1 MFLSDILSWAGYNQ
15 SAVFEPDFAA
25 NSSEVTWGVHLGWL
39 KGPASWL
46 LGSTISGTT
55 KGLHALEPSASSYSA
70 GHLPVPPLL
79 PFHLHIFLGVLTA
92 VLFLIT
98 AFSLSGLRRKDA
110 EISRLKIGYQALERF
125 LVNLKTA
132 PPEPTHFA
140 HEIFTSEQQGQILAA
155 VATLRAISFQ
165 SPGYLYKHGY
175 PAAIVPPSAVLAQES
190 GPSSSIK
197 SVDRKSCFKKRSPS
211 EVVESSSGLS
221 SGNILR
227 TTGGSDMLVQTAEN
241 ASAKSGPPEDGLLRD
256 KISKDHSQAKKQP
269 LEISKSASPRGSAS
283 LAMHSAKG
291 VSASAILDS
300 RPSFDISSEEG
311 RKALKAYVEK
321 KNKPEAPQHS
331 QTEDLPELSPRLTYA
346 EVSKHDPVTKKKDRR
361 VFVAN
366 RGWMLM
372 GRLEEEEKKF
382 GSWALVKARTTEE

>member
-1 MFLSDILSWAGYNQ
+1 MFLSDLISWTGYNQ
-15 SAVFEPDFAA
+15 SAVFVPDFAA
-25 NSSEVTWGVHLGWL
+25 NSSEVTQGVHLGWL

-46 LGSTISGTT
+46 LGSTNSGTT
-55 KGLHALEPSASSYSA
+55 GGPHALEPLASSSGT
-70 GHLPVPPLL
+70 GHWPVPPLL
-79 PFHLHIFLGVLTA
+79 PIQLHIFFGVLTA

-98 AFSLSGLRRKDA
+98 AISLSGLRRKDA
-110 EISRLKIGYQALERF
+110 EISRLKIGYQVLERF
-125 LVNLKTA
+125 LVSLQTA
-132 PPEPTHFA
+132 PLEPTHFT
-140 HEIFTSEQQGQILAA
+140 HEIFTSEQQEQILAA
-155 VATLRAISFQ
+155 VATIRAISFQ

-175 PAAIVPPSAVLAQES
+175 PAAIVPPTAVLAQES

-197 SVDRKSCFKKRSPS
+197 SVDQKSCFKKRNLS

-221 SGNILR
+221 SGNVLR
-227 TTGGSDMLVQTAEN
+227 TTGESDMLVQTAEH
-241 ASAKSGPPEDGLLRD
+241 ASTKSSPPEAGLLRD
-256 KISKDHSQAKKQP
+256 KIPKVHSQAKKLP
-269 LEISKSASPRGSAS
+269 LEICKSASPRGSAP

-291 VSASAILDS
+291 VSASASLHS

-346 EVSKHDPVTKKKDRR
+346 EVSKHDPVTKKKYRR

-372 GRLEEEEKKF
+372 GRLEKEEKKF
-382 GSWALVKARTTEE
+382 GSWALVKIRTTEE